1 MIKIIILSFIGII
14 LDNNINL
21 HFSYLFSPIFTLI
34 NLILIYDLFNDK
46 EKYFITSFII
56 GLIYDLF
63 FSNFYVLNAIIFL
76 TISMITYMLKSIKKD
91 SFIKEVLICLIVI
104 FIYNLFLFLLFNFF
118 SYKHISIIDF
128 IYILPS
134 YIINI
139 IYFII
144 LKLVFKTKH
153 KYLN

>member
-14 LDNNINL
+14 LDNIINI

-34 NLILIYDLFNDK
+34 NLIFIYDLFNDK

-76 TISMITYMLKSIKKD
+76 TISMIIYILKSIKKD
-91 SFIKEVLICLIVI
+91 SFIKEILICLIVI
-104 FIYNLFLFLLFNFF
+104 FTYNVFLFLLFNFF

-128 IYILPS
+128 IYILPN
-134 YIINI
+134 YLINI

-144 LKLVFKTKH
+144 LKLIFKTKH
-153 KYLN
+153 NYLN